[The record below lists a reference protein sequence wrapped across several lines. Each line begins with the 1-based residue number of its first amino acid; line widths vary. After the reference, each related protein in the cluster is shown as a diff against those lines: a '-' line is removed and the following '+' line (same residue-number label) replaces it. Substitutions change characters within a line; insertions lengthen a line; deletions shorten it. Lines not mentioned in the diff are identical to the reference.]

1 MYNSIISGA
10 GHFVPKNVV
19 TNQDIVEVM
28 DTTVEFIENRT
39 GVFTRR
45 HVKSKE
51 GLKDLIIPAFKMA
64 LKNAKLE
71 ASDIDLILVNTISP
85 DHHDPSEACFVQPLL
100 GLDKIPAFDIKAQC
114 SGLIYGF
121 DIADQYIKTGKYKNI
136 LIICGEVLSKRMD
149 TSNEGRNLSILLG
162 DGAGAVIVSRG
173 EDETGFTDIQTGA
186 DGSFYK
192 LLWTEAPGSSQERY
206 MMSDG
211 VHDFRMIGKQMFD
224 HASDTITRIAIE
236 ILEKNN
242 LTLNDIDVIIPHQPN
257 LRILEKVAENLSI
270 SIDKMEVN
278 VPYLGNI
285 ASASLPVTL
294 SIALESGRI
303 KKGNTCLFL
312 AYGSGATWGAAIYK
326 N

>member
-1 MYNSIISGA
+1 
-10 GHFVPKNVV
+10 
-19 TNQDIVEVM
+19 
-28 DTTVEFIENRT
+28 
-39 GVFTRR
+39 
-45 HVKSKE
+45 
-51 GLKDLIIPAFKMA
+51 
-64 LKNAKLE
+64 
-71 ASDIDLILVNTISP
+71 
-85 DHHDPSEACFVQPLL
+85 
-100 GLDKIPAFDIKAQC
+100 
-114 SGLIYGF
+114 
-121 DIADQYIKTGKYKNI
+121 
-136 LIICGEVLSKRMD
+136 
-149 TSNEGRNLSILLG
+149 
-162 DGAGAVIVSRG
+162 
-173 EDETGFTDIQTGA
+173 
-186 DGSFYK
+186 
-192 LLWTEAPGSSQERY
+192 